1 MAVTGSQSSASP
13 ATLIALVVVLAGLDL
28 VGALLAKEWTSGRS
42 PWMFAGGALVF
53 LLLFSVYAIG
63 LRFAEMSTVTF
74 GWIVGLQV
82 AVLFLERVR
91 YGVSLP
97 TGKWIAIVAILG
109 LQAYLVLAPNDGA
122 PAAEPPIEEVVRVQV
137 ATSA

>member
-1 MAVTGSQSSASP
+1 MCIRDS
-13 ATLIALVVVLAGLDL
+13 
-28 VGALLAKEWTSGRS
+28 
-42 PWMFAGGALVF
+42 
-53 LLLFSVYAIG
+53 YAIG

-122 PAAEPPIEEVVRVQV
+122 SAAEPPIEEVVRVQV

>member
-1 MAVTGSQSSASP
+1 M
-13 ATLIALVVVLAGLDL
+13 
-28 VGALLAKEWTSGRS
+28 
-42 PWMFAGGALVF
+42 
-53 LLLFSVYAIG
+53 
-63 LRFAEMSTVTF
+63 
-74 GWIVGLQV
+74 
-82 AVLFLERVR
+82 LFLERVR

-122 PAAEPPIEEVVRVQV
+122 SAAEPPIEEVVRVQV

>member
-82 AVLFLERVR
+82 AVLFLERH
-91 YGVSLP
+91 P
-97 TGKWIAIVAILG
+97 IADRSQVVADVETSRG
-109 LQAYLVLAPNDGA
+109 LHPREHHFTMGCWGGFGT
-122 PAAEPPIEEVVRVQV
+122 E
-137 ATSA
+137 